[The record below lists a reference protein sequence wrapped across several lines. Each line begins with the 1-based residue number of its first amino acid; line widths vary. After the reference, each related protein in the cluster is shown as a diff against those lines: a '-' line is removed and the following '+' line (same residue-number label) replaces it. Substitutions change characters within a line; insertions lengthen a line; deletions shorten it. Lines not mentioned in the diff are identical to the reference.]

1 MLKTKKKDEQKVYDL
16 VGKAIKGFSIE
27 KVRSTKLLRPRGNA
41 LMESDTLLGS
51 LQNRD
56 IKTFG
61 MADEARIEMAQT
73 FYKYFTSSQKIPD
86 WLESNESLLKSN
98 KVIDY
103 IKDLKRY
110 SINLR
115 DLLTQSNKRGK
126 DWLVSRIQSI
136 IGQLCQFDKPQDKN
150 RTFNFIQNGNQL
162 ILDAIIDFTMFALP
176 DDVNFIEFQPVFSVE
191 KNDFVFVENLNG
203 NLLNELYGI
212 KFPPIKFGK
221 TRNTGA
227 LNKRIINFKKATDKE
242 LFLFEEIKDSL
253 ERGYNKLTSD
263 VLDFQNKG
271 PLDYLNG
278 RVPFSVLLDDNIK
291 AWIAKTQMKRVIELY
306 NSLEN
311 KSDQEKVMRLL
322 SEVVKE
328 NNPSAQ
334 TSK

>member
-1 MLKTKKKDEQKVYDL
+1 MLKIDKKDEQKVYDSI
-16 VGKAIKGFSIE
+16 GKAIEKFSVE
-27 KVRSTKLLRPRGNA
+27 NVKSAKLLRPRGDA
-41 LMESDTLLGS
+41 LMETSTLLGA
-51 LQNRD
+51 LQNRG

-61 MADEARIEMAQT
+61 MKDEVRIEMAQT

-110 SINLR
+110 SIDLR

-126 DWLVSRIQSI
+126 DWFVSRIQSI
-136 IGQLCQFDKPQDKN
+136 IGQLCEFDKPVDKN

-176 DDVNFIEFQPVFSVE
+176 DDVNFIEFQPVFSIQ
-191 KNDFVFVENLNG
+191 KNDFVFVENSNG

-221 TRNTGA
+221 TRNTGS
-227 LNKRIINFKKATDKE
+227 LNKRIINFKKAKDKE

-278 RVPFSVLLDDNIK
+278 KVPFSVLLDDNIK
-291 AWIAKTQMKRVIELY
+291 AWLAKTQMKKVIELY
-306 NSLEN
+306 NSLKDE
-311 KSDQEKVMRLL
+311 SDKEKVLRLL
-322 SEVVKE
+322 SETVKE
-328 NNPSAQ
+328 NNNLS
-334 TSK
+334 

>member
-1 MLKTKKKDEQKVYDL
+1 MLKIDKKDEQKVYDSI
-16 VGKAIKGFSIE
+16 GKAIEEFSVE
-27 KVRSTKLLRPRGNA
+27 NVKSAKLLHPRGDA
-41 LMESDTLLGS
+41 LIESDTLLEA

-61 MADEARIEMAQT
+61 MTDESRIKTAQI

-110 SINLR
+110 SIDLR

-136 IGQLCQFDKPQDKN
+136 ISMLCEFDKPVDKN

-176 DDVNFIEFQPVFSVE
+176 DDVNFVEFQPVFSIE
-191 KNDFVFVENLNG
+191 KNDFVFVENSNG

-221 TRNTGA
+221 TRDTGA
-227 LNKRIINFKKATDKE
+227 LNKRIINFKKAKDKE

-253 ERGYNKLTSD
+253 ERGYNKLTSE

-278 RVPFSVLLDDNIK
+278 KVPFSVLLDDNIK
-291 AWIAKTQMKRVIELY
+291 SWLAKTQMKKVIELY
-306 NSLEN
+306 NSLKDE
-311 KSDQEKVMRLL
+311 SDKEKVLRLL
-322 SEVVKE
+322 SETVKE
-328 NNPSAQ
+328 NNNLS
-334 TSK
+334 

>member
-1 MLKTKKKDEQKVYDL
+1 MLKIDKKDEQKVYDSI
-16 VGKAIKGFSIE
+16 GKAIEEFSVE
-27 KVRSTKLLRPRGNA
+27 NVKSAKLLRPRGDA
-41 LMESDTLLGS
+41 LMESDTLLGA

-61 MADEARIEMAQT
+61 MTDESRIKTAQI

-103 IKDLKRY
+103 IRDLNRI
-110 SINLR
+110 SIDLR
-115 DLLTQSNKRGK
+115 DNQNNFTTGGK
-126 DWLVSRIQSI
+126 DWLISRIQSI
-136 IGQLCQFDKPQDKN
+136 IGQLCEFDKPEDKN
-150 RTFNFIQNGNQL
+150 RTFNFIQNRNQL

-176 DDVNFIEFQPVFSVE
+176 DDVNFVEFQPVFSIE
-191 KNDFVFVENLNG
+191 KNDFVFVENSNG

-221 TRNTGA
+221 TRDTGA
-227 LNKRIINFKKATDKE
+227 LNKRIINFKKAKDKE

-253 ERGYNKLTSD
+253 ERGYNKLTSE

-278 RVPFSVLLDDNIK
+278 KVPFSVLLDDNIK
-291 AWIAKTQMKRVIELY
+291 AWLAKTQMKKVIELY
-306 NSLEN
+306 NSLKDE
-311 KSDQEKVMRLL
+311 SDKEKVLRLL
-322 SEVVKE
+322 SETVKE
-328 NNPSAQ
+328 NNNLS
-334 TSK
+334 